1 MIWKPGAY
9 IGCELLEPYASLAF
23 TAVPID
29 ETIRARIEGVSYK
42 PGSSLPLEK
51 LRYLRIPHYPMIHG
65 DIVLGEMICNAA
77 IADDLLAIFRVLFQ
91 RHYPIESLRLIDD
104 FGGDDDASMR
114 ANNSSCFND
123 RPKSWSRTEK
133 SKHAL
138 GLAVDIN
145 PFYNPLV
152 RVRGG
157 VMRVF
162 PAESRAFADRTQ
174 VFDYKITKSDICY
187 REFVARGFI
196 WGGSWRSSQDY
207 QHFEK
212 C

>member
-1 MIWKPGAY
+1 MIWKAGAY

-29 ETIRARIEGVSYK
+29 EAILARIKGVSYK
-42 PGSSLPLEK
+42 PGSSLPLDK
-51 LRYLRIPHYPMIHG
+51 LRYLRIPHYPDIHG
-65 DIVLGEMICNAA
+65 DIVLGEMICNVAVA
-77 IADDLLAIFRVLFQ
+77 EDLLDIFRTLFR
-91 RHYPIESLRLIDD
+91 RHYPIGSLRLIDD

-152 RVRGG
+152 RIRGG
-157 VMRVF
+157 VTRVY
-162 PAESRAFADRTQ
+162 PAESKAFADRSQ
-174 VFDYKITKSDICY
+174 AFEYKITKSDLCY
-187 REFVARGFI
+187 KEFTARGFR

-212 C
+212 

>member
-1 MIWKPGAY
+1 MIWKAGTY

-29 ETIRARIEGVSYK
+29 EAILARIKGVSYK
-42 PGSSLPLEK
+42 PGSSLPLDK
-51 LRYLRIPHYPMIHG
+51 LRYLRIPHYPDIHG
-65 DIVLGEMICNAA
+65 DIVLGEMICNVAVA
-77 IADDLLAIFRVLFQ
+77 EDLLDIFRTLFR
-91 RHYPIESLRLIDD
+91 RHYPIGSLRLIDD

-152 RVRGG
+152 RIRGG
-157 VMRVF
+157 VMRVY
-162 PAESRAFADRTQ
+162 PAESKAFADRSQ
-174 VFDYKITKSDICY
+174 VFEYKITKSDLCY
-187 REFVARGFI
+187 KEFTARGFR

-212 C
+212 